1 MMSRDFLARIEGLK
15 IQIKPDIMK
24 EVKQQLAL
32 WPEDRGQAY
41 YSDLVQLI
49 TEQAGSSL
57 ERAIAKMKAG
67 EKPDQQDKR
76 LADVVSYFALALLRV
91 YQIEDL
97 RAAQSEDDQAQGLS

>member
-24 EVKQQLAL
+24 EVNEQLAL
-32 WPEDRGQAY
+32 WPEDRGLAY
-41 YSDLVQLI
+41 VSDLAQVIRDQ
-49 TEQAGSSL
+49 TGSSL
-57 ERAIAKMKAG
+57 QRAIDKMNAG

-76 LADVVSYFALALLRV
+76 LADAVSSFALAMLRV

-97 RAAQSEDDQAQGLS
+97 RAAQSEDDHEAQG